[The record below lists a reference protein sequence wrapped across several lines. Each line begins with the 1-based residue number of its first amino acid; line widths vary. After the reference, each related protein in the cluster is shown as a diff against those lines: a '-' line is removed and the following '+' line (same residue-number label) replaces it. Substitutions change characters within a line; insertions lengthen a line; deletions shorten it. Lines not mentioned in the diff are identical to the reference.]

1 VAKRGLSF
9 LVLWTIVAGV
19 LWQFHT
25 PGAVALIGLIGGI
38 TLLEFYRLLAAAG
51 DAPFARLG
59 TFFGLLIILA
69 PWVQARWGPHADA
82 LLPLATVVFSIRML
96 GERRP
101 DKRIPA
107 LAATLFGLVYV
118 AVLLQYFVRLVTP
131 LPGDVISADG
141 RLLLCLWL
149 VAVAKFSDVGGLLAG
164 MAAGRHPLA
173 PQISPKKT
181 WEGAAGAVAMSM
193 LVGALFAWFARAQV
207 GASLSPPR
215 AALIAIPI
223 AVLAIVSDLVE
234 SVIKRRAAS
243 KDSGGLIPGIGGI
256 FDMTDSLILVAPV
269 GYFLLGFK

>member
-1 VAKRGLSF
+1 VAKRVLSF
-9 LVLWTIVAGV
+9 LVLWTIVAAV
-19 LWQFHT
+19 LWNFHT
-25 PGAVALIGLIGGI
+25 PGAVALIALIGSI

-69 PWVQARWGPHADA
+69 PWVQAKWGPHADV
-82 LLPLATVVFSIRML
+82 LLPLATVVFSVRML

-131 LPGDVISADG
+131 AAGDVISADG
-141 RLLLCLWL
+141 RLLLCVWL

-181 WEGAAGAVAMSM
+181 WEGAIGAVAMSM
-193 LVGALFAWFARAQV
+193 LVGTLFAWFARSQV
-207 GASLSPPR
+207 GATLSPLR

-223 AVLAIVSDLVE
+223 AVMAIVSDLVE
-234 SVIKRRAAS
+234 SVIKRRAES

>member
-1 VAKRGLSF
+1 VAKRILSF
-9 LVLWTIVAGV
+9 LVLWGIVAGV
-19 LWQFHT
+19 LWNFHT
-25 PGAVALIGLIGGI
+25 PGAVALIALIGSI

-69 PWVQARWGPHADA
+69 PWVQAQWGPHADV

-107 LAATLFGLVYV
+107 LAATLFGLAYV

-131 LPGDVISADG
+131 LPGDVISANG
-141 RLLLCLWL
+141 RLLLCVWL

-181 WEGAAGAVAMSM
+181 WEGAIGAVAASM

-207 GASLSPPR
+207 GVSLSPLR

-234 SVIKRRAAS
+234 SVIKRRAES

>member
-1 VAKRGLSF
+1 
-9 LVLWTIVAGV
+9 
-19 LWQFHT
+19 
-25 PGAVALIGLIGGI
+25 
-38 TLLEFYRLLAAAG
+38 
-51 DAPFARLG
+51 
-59 TFFGLLIILA
+59 
-69 PWVQARWGPHADA
+69 
-82 LLPLATVVFSIRML
+82 ML

-101 DKRIPA
+101 EKRIPA

-118 AVLLQYFVRLVTP
+118 AVLLQFFVRLVTP
-131 LPGDVISADG
+131 LAGDAISADG

-181 WEGAAGAVAMSM
+181 WEGAIGAVAASM

-207 GASLSPPR
+207 GATLPPLR

-269 GYFLLGFK
+269 GYFLLGVK